1 MALSGLVLNSL
12 VCSEYHT
19 RISSMRRVRLLRL
32 WFISLESENEQTINK
47 RNNKTM
53 QRVNSRGE
61 TSSLLSKM
69 PPALEREVK
78 HIIESWKRRLE
89 IGENGVNVHP
99 TAPETG
105 GARLRYKAWHS
116 YKLLNTKYLKT
127 HLFLIDHKPSRTVTF
142 QRSLRF

>member
-1 MALSGLVLNSL
+1 MKSRRVVRDGSEQT
-12 VCSEYHT
+12 VCSQCHT
-19 RISSMRRVRLLRL
+19 PNSSMRRVRLLRL

-69 PPALEREVK
+69 PPALEQEVK
-78 HIIESWKRRLE
+78 HIIESCKRRLE
-89 IGENGVNVHP
+89 IGENGVNAHP

-105 GARLRYKAWHS
+105 GCQAK
-116 YKLLNTKYLKT
+116 
-127 HLFLIDHKPSRTVTF
+127 IPSLT
-142 QRSLRF
+142 SI